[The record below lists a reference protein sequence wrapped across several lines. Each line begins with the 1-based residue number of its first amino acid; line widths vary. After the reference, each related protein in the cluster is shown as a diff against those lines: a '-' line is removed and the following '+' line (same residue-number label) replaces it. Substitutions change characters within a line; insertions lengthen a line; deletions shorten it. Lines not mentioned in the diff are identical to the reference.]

1 MRARVLFTVSVAACL
16 LGAVS
21 TPAQAQ
27 FYDQH
32 NLVSDVAGA
41 AEIQDTH
48 VVNAWGLVASP
59 TSPWWVANNGDDS
72 STLYSLA
79 TGHPVPFPAAS
90 PLVVGVPGAP
100 TGLVFNGSSAFLLNG
115 TPSRFIF
122 DTEAGTI
129 LAWNGGTAATQVV
142 PSQGGIYKGLAIDM
156 TTGHERLYATDFHN
170 ARVDVFDGSF
180 TPVAASFEDPTL
192 PAGYAPFGIAN
203 LNGTIFVTYA
213 LQDDDAGDE
222 VAGAGNGFV
231 NAFDTDGHFIQRVAS
246 GNELNAP
253 WGLAWAPAGF
263 GKFSGHLLVGNFGD
277 GAINA
282 FDPTGTRSGGE
293 FRKAGFLH
301 GTNGAPLRIDGLWA
315 LAFGTGSANSG
326 PATTLFFTAGPDD
339 ESHGLFGS
347 LTVGHPSSH

>member
-1 MRARVLFTVSVAACL
+1 MRARFFSTLVVGACL
-16 LGAVS
+16 SAAAA
-21 TPAQAQ
+21 TPARAQ
-27 FYDQH
+27 FYEQH

-41 AEIQDTH
+41 ADIQDTH
-48 VVNAWGLVASP
+48 LVNAWGLVASP

-79 TGHPVPFPAAS
+79 TGAPVRFPPAS

-100 TGLVFNGSSAFLLNG
+100 TGLVFNGSSAFLLNAA
-115 TPSRFIF
+115 PSRFIF

-129 LAWNGGTAATQVV
+129 LAWNGGAAATQVV

-180 TPVAASFEDPTL
+180 MPVAASFEDPAL

-213 LQDDDAGDE
+213 LQDDDAEDE

-231 NAFDTDGHFIQRVAS
+231 DAFDTDGRFIQRVA
-246 GNELNAP
+246 L
-253 WGLAWAPAGF
+253 
-263 GKFSGHLLVGNFGD
+263 
-277 GAINA
+277 
-282 FDPTGTRSGGE
+282 
-293 FRKAGFLH
+293 
-301 GTNGAPLRIDGLWA
+301 
-315 LAFGTGSANSG
+315 
-326 PATTLFFTAGPDD
+326 
-339 ESHGLFGS
+339 
-347 LTVGHPSSH
+347 